1 MQPTYCF
8 MCIRSVVMSK
18 TKKKIN
24 FRIPDPHSSELVA
37 YIKKLLHSGIGKEN
51 ANMLRTNDNN
61 DDVDVGAKNG
71 NVRSG
76 IPTIGSSIPRYIF
89 V

>member
-1 MQPTYCF
+1 MAPD
-8 MCIRSVVMSK
+8 CIRLHTAVSARLLS
-18 TKKKIN
+18 N
-24 FRIPDPHSSELVA
+24 CGCDGFRIPDPQSSELVA

-51 ANMLRTNDNN
+51 ANTMGSNDNDD

-76 IPTIGSSIPRYIF
+76 IPTIGSGIPR
-89 V
+89 